1 MMNTLESIQAPVQAE
16 LHEFRRQFTE
26 TLQSDNPLLHAA
38 LEHILGRS
46 GKMVRPTMVMLSAR
60 SAGTVNQ
67 RVLDVALS
75 LELLHTASL
84 VHDDVVD
91 ESDERRGQSSINAMM
106 TNQIAVLVGDYI
118 LSRSLHHAALTGS
131 TEIVSTVATLGQ
143 TLADGELHQLANLD
157 SDLLDEAS
165 YYAVIRKKT
174 ASLFAA
180 CAQLGAMAAGG
191 SAEQAERMRQLG
203 SLVGTCFQLRDDLL
217 DFCGSESLGKP
228 SGNDMREGKIT
239 LPVISALKHSGNEE
253 LRRLALLVR
262 RQEATDEDIN
272 ALTALAKK
280 EGGVDY
286 TKWAMR
292 EFSMMADGL
301 IDEQADPGVVKALH
315 AFVLFMS
322 DRDF

>member
-1 MMNTLESIQAPVQAE
+1 MQ
-16 LHEFRRQFTE
+16 EFRRQFAA
-26 TLQSDNPLLHAA
+26 TLQSDNILLQAA
-38 LEHILGRS
+38 LTHILNRS

-60 SAGTVNQ
+60 TVGAVGQ
-67 RVLDVALS
+67 RVMDVALA

-91 ESDERRGQSSINAMM
+91 ESDERRGQSSLNAMM

-118 LSRSLHHAALTGS
+118 LSRALHHAAATGS
-131 TEIVSTVATLGQ
+131 AEIVDAVAMLGQ
-143 TLADGELHQLANLD
+143 TLADGELQQLANLD
-157 SDLLDEAS
+157 SEVINENS
-165 YYAVIRKKT
+165 YYLVVRKKT

-180 CAQLGAMAAGG
+180 CAQLGVMAAGG

-217 DFCGSESLGKP
+217 DFRGSERLGKP

-239 LPVISALKHSGNEE
+239 LPVISALKHSQSEE
-253 LRRLALLVR
+253 IQRLALLVR
-262 RQEATDEDIN
+262 RREATDEDISK
-272 ALTALAKK
+272 LTCLATQK
-280 EGGVDY
+280 GGVEY
-286 TKWAMR
+286 TQWAMK

-301 IDEQADPGVVKALH
+301 IDEQADAEIVQALH

>member
-1 MMNTLESIQAPVQAE
+1 MQAE
-16 LHEFRRQFTE
+16 LQEFRRQFAA
-26 TLQSDNPLLHAA
+26 TLQSDNTLLQAA
-38 LEHILGRS
+38 LTHILNRS

-60 SAGTVNQ
+60 TVGVVGQ
-67 RVLDVALS
+67 RVMDVALA

-91 ESDERRGQSSINAMM
+91 ESDERRGQSSLNAMM

-118 LSRSLHHAALTGS
+118 LSRALHHAVATGS
-131 TEIVSTVATLGQ
+131 AEIVDAVAMLGQ
-143 TLADGELHQLANLD
+143 TLADGELQQLANLD
-157 SDLLDEAS
+157 SEVINENS
-165 YYAVIRKKT
+165 YYLVVRKKT

-180 CAQLGAMAAGG
+180 CAQLGVTAAGG

-217 DFCGSESLGKP
+217 DFRGSERLGKP

-239 LPVISALKHSGNEE
+239 LPVISALKHSQSEE
-253 LRRLALLVR
+253 IQRLALLVR
-262 RQEATDEDIN
+262 RREATDEDISK
-272 ALTALAKK
+272 LTCLATQK
-280 EGGVDY
+280 GGVEY
-286 TKWAMR
+286 TQWAMK

-301 IDEQADPGVVKALH
+301 IDEQADAEIVQALH

>member
-1 MMNTLESIQAPVQAE
+1 MQAE
-16 LHEFRRQFTE
+16 LQEFRRQFAA
-26 TLQSDNPLLHAA
+26 TLQSDNTLLQAA
-38 LEHILGRS
+38 LTHILNRS

-60 SAGTVNQ
+60 TVGVVGQ
-67 RVLDVALS
+67 RVMDVALA

-91 ESDERRGQSSINAMM
+91 ESDERRGQSSLNAMM

-118 LSRSLHHAALTGS
+118 LSRALHHAAATGS
-131 TEIVSTVATLGQ
+131 AEIVDAVAMLGQ
-143 TLADGELHQLANLD
+143 TLADGELQQLANLD
-157 SDLLDEAS
+157 SEVINENS
-165 YYAVIRKKT
+165 YYLVVRKKT

-180 CAQLGAMAAGG
+180 CAQLGVSAAGG

-217 DFCGSESLGKP
+217 DFRGSERLGKP

-239 LPVISALKHSGNEE
+239 LPVISALRHSQSEE
-253 LRRLALLVR
+253 IQRLALLVR
-262 RQEATDEDIN
+262 RREATDEDISK
-272 ALTALAKK
+272 LTCLATQK
-280 EGGVDY
+280 GGVEY
-286 TKWAMR
+286 TQWAMK

-301 IDEQADPGVVKALH
+301 IDEQADAEIVQALH

>member
-1 MMNTLESIQAPVQAE
+1 MQAE
-16 LHEFRRQFTE
+16 LQEFRRQFAA
-26 TLQSDNPLLHAA
+26 TLQSDNTLLQAA
-38 LEHILGRS
+38 LTHILNRS

-60 SAGTVNQ
+60 TVGVVGQ
-67 RVLDVALS
+67 RVMDVALA

-91 ESDERRGQSSINAMM
+91 ESDERRGQSSLNAMM

-118 LSRSLHHAALTGS
+118 LSRALHHAAATGS
-131 TEIVSTVATLGQ
+131 TEIVDAVAMLGQ
-143 TLADGELHQLANLD
+143 TLADGELQQLANLD
-157 SDLLDEAS
+157 SEVINENS
-165 YYAVIRKKT
+165 YYLVVRKKT

-180 CAQLGAMAAGG
+180 CAQLGVTAAGG

-217 DFCGSESLGKP
+217 DFRGSERLGKP

-239 LPVISALKHSGNEE
+239 LPVISALKHSQSEE
-253 LRRLALLVR
+253 IQRLALLVR
-262 RQEATDEDIN
+262 RREATDEDISK
-272 ALTALAKK
+272 LTCLATQK
-280 EGGVDY
+280 GGVEY
-286 TKWAMR
+286 TQWAMK

-301 IDEQADPGVVKALH
+301 IDEQADAEIVQALH

>member
-1 MMNTLESIQAPVQAE
+1 MQTE
-16 LHEFRRQFTE
+16 LQEFRRQFAA
-26 TLQSDNPLLHAA
+26 TLQSDNTLLQAA
-38 LEHILGRS
+38 LTHILNRS

-60 SAGTVNQ
+60 TVGVVGQ
-67 RVLDVALS
+67 RVMDVALA

-91 ESDERRGQSSINAMM
+91 ESDERRGQSSLNAMM

-118 LSRSLHHAALTGS
+118 LSRALHHAAATGS
-131 TEIVSTVATLGQ
+131 AEIVDAVAMLGQ
-143 TLADGELHQLANLD
+143 TLADGELQQLANLD
-157 SDLLDEAS
+157 SEVINENS
-165 YYAVIRKKT
+165 YYLVVRKKT

-180 CAQLGAMAAGG
+180 CAQLGVSAAGG

-217 DFCGSESLGKP
+217 DFRGSERLGKP

-239 LPVISALKHSGNEE
+239 LPVISALKHSQSEE
-253 LRRLALLVR
+253 IQRLALLVR
-262 RQEATDEDIN
+262 RREATDEDISK
-272 ALTALAKK
+272 LTCLATQK
-280 EGGVDY
+280 GGVEY
-286 TKWAMR
+286 TQWAMK

-301 IDEQADPGVVKALH
+301 IDEQADAEIVQALH

>member
-1 MMNTLESIQAPVQAE
+1 MQAE
-16 LHEFRRQFTE
+16 LQEFRRQFAA
-26 TLQSDNPLLHAA
+26 TLQSGNTLLQAA
-38 LEHILGRS
+38 LTHILNRS

-60 SAGTVNQ
+60 TVGVVGQ
-67 RVLDVALS
+67 RVMDVALA

-91 ESDERRGQSSINAMM
+91 ESDERRGQSSLNAMM

-118 LSRSLHHAALTGS
+118 LSRALHHAAATGS
-131 TEIVSTVATLGQ
+131 AEIVDAVAMLGQ
-143 TLADGELHQLANLD
+143 TLADGELQQLANLD
-157 SDLLDEAS
+157 SEVINENS
-165 YYAVIRKKT
+165 YYLVVRKKT

-180 CAQLGAMAAGG
+180 CAQLGVTAAGG

-217 DFCGSESLGKP
+217 DFRGSERLGKP

-239 LPVISALKHSGNEE
+239 LPVISALKHSQSEE
-253 LRRLALLVR
+253 IQRLALLVR
-262 RQEATDEDIN
+262 RREATDEDISK
-272 ALTALAKK
+272 LTCLATQK
-280 EGGVDY
+280 GGVEY
-286 TKWAMR
+286 TQWAMK

-301 IDEQADPGVVKALH
+301 IDEQADAEIVQALH

>member
-1 MMNTLESIQAPVQAE
+1 MQVE
-16 LHEFRRQFTE
+16 LQEFRRQFAA
-26 TLQSDNPLLHAA
+26 TLQSDNALLQAA
-38 LEHILGRS
+38 LTHILNRS

-60 SAGTVNQ
+60 TVGAVGQ
-67 RVLDVALS
+67 RVMDVALA

-91 ESDERRGQSSINAMM
+91 ESDERRGQSSLNAMM

-118 LSRSLHHAALTGS
+118 LSRALHHAAATGS
-131 TEIVSTVATLGQ
+131 AEIVDAVAILGQ
-143 TLADGELHQLANLD
+143 TLADGELQQLANLD
-157 SDLLDEAS
+157 SEVINENS
-165 YYAVIRKKT
+165 YYAVVRKKT

-180 CAQLGAMAAGG
+180 CAQLGVTAAGG
-191 SAEQAERMRQLG
+191 SVEQAERMRQLG

-217 DFCGSESLGKP
+217 DFRGSERLGKP

-239 LPVISALKHSGNEE
+239 LPVISALKHSQSEE
-253 LRRLALLVR
+253 MQRLALLVR
-262 RQEATDEDIN
+262 RREATDEDISK
-272 ALTALAKK
+272 LTCLATQK
-280 EGGVDY
+280 GGVEY
-286 TKWAMR
+286 TQWAMK

-301 IDEQADPGVVKALH
+301 IDEQVDAEIVQALH

>member
-1 MMNTLESIQAPVQAE
+1 MESIQAPVQAE
-16 LHEFRRQFTE
+16 LQEFRRQFAA
-26 TLQSDNPLLHAA
+26 TLQSDNTLLQAA
-38 LEHILGRS
+38 LTHILNRS

-60 SAGTVNQ
+60 TVGVVGQ
-67 RVLDVALS
+67 RVMDVALA

-91 ESDERRGQSSINAMM
+91 ESDERRGQSSLNAMM

-118 LSRSLHHAALTGS
+118 LSRALHHAAATGS
-131 TEIVSTVATLGQ
+131 TEIVDAVAMLGQ
-143 TLADGELHQLANLD
+143 TLADGELQQLANLD
-157 SDLLDEAS
+157 SEVINENS
-165 YYAVIRKKT
+165 YYLVVRKKT

-180 CAQLGAMAAGG
+180 CAQLGVTAAGG

-217 DFCGSESLGKP
+217 DFRGSERLGKP

-239 LPVISALKHSGNEE
+239 LPVISALKHSQSEE
-253 LRRLALLVR
+253 IQRLALLVR
-262 RQEATDEDIN
+262 RREATDEDISK
-272 ALTALAKK
+272 LTCLATQK
-280 EGGVDY
+280 GGVEY
-286 TKWAMR
+286 TQWAMK

-301 IDEQADPGVVKALH
+301 IDEQADAEIVQALH

>member
-1 MMNTLESIQAPVQAE
+1 MMNTLESIQSPVQAE
-16 LHEFRRQFTE
+16 LQEFRKQFTA
-26 TLQSDNPLLHAA
+26 TLQSDNALLHMA
-38 LEHILGRS
+38 LSHILNRC
-46 GKMVRPTMVMLSAR
+46 GKMVRPTMVLLSAR
-60 SAGTVNQ
+60 SAGAVNQ
-67 RVLDVALS
+67 RVMDVALA

-131 TEIVSTVATLGQ
+131 AEIVSAVAMLGQ
-143 TLADGELHQLANLD
+143 TLADGELQQLANLD
-157 SDLLDEAS
+157 SEDLDEVS
-165 YYAVIRKKT
+165 YYGVVRKKT

-180 CAQLGAMAAGG
+180 CAQLGVMAAGG

-217 DFCGSESLGKP
+217 DFCGSEKLGKP
-228 SGNDMREGKIT
+228 AGNDMREGKIT

-262 RQEATDEDIN
+262 KQEATEEDIRM
-272 ALTALAKK
+272 LTALATQ

-286 TKWAMR
+286 TQWAMK

-301 IDEQADPGVVKALH
+301 IDEKADPDVVQALH
-315 AFVLFMS
+315 GFVLFMS

>member
-1 MMNTLESIQAPVQAE
+1 MMNTLESIQSPVQAE
-16 LHEFRRQFTE
+16 LLEFRKQFTA
-26 TLQSDNPLLHAA
+26 TLQSDNALLHMA
-38 LEHILGRS
+38 LSHILNRC
-46 GKMVRPTMVMLSAR
+46 GKMVRPTMVLLSAR
-60 SAGTVNQ
+60 SAGAVNQ
-67 RVLDVALS
+67 RVMDVALA

-131 TEIVSTVATLGQ
+131 AEIVSAVAMLGQ
-143 TLADGELHQLANLD
+143 TLADGELQQLANLD
-157 SDLLDEAS
+157 SEDLDEVS
-165 YYAVIRKKT
+165 YYGVVRKKT

-180 CAQLGAMAAGG
+180 CAQLGVMAAGG

-217 DFCGSESLGKP
+217 DFCGSEKLGKP
-228 SGNDMREGKIT
+228 AGNDMREGKIT

-262 RQEATDEDIN
+262 KQEATEEDIRM
-272 ALTALAKK
+272 LTALATQ

-286 TKWAMR
+286 TQWAMK

-301 IDEQADPGVVKALH
+301 IDEKADPDVVQALH
-315 AFVLFMS
+315 GFVLFMS

>member
-1 MMNTLESIQAPVQAE
+1 MESIQAPVQAE
-16 LHEFRRQFTE
+16 LQEFRRQFAA
-26 TLQSDNPLLHAA
+26 TLQSGNTLLQAA
-38 LEHILGRS
+38 LTHILNRS

-60 SAGTVNQ
+60 TVGVVGQ
-67 RVLDVALS
+67 RVMDVALA

-91 ESDERRGQSSINAMM
+91 ESDERRGQSSLNAMM

-118 LSRSLHHAALTGS
+118 LSRALHHAAATGS
-131 TEIVSTVATLGQ
+131 AEIVDAVAMLGQ
-143 TLADGELHQLANLD
+143 TLADGELQQLANLD
-157 SDLLDEAS
+157 SEVINENS
-165 YYAVIRKKT
+165 YYLVVHKKT

-180 CAQLGAMAAGG
+180 CAQLGVTAAGG

-217 DFCGSESLGKP
+217 DFRGSERLGKP
-228 SGNDMREGKIT
+228 SGNDMCEGKIT
-239 LPVISALKHSGNEE
+239 LPVISALKHSQSEE
-253 LRRLALLVR
+253 IQRLALLVR
-262 RQEATDEDIN
+262 RREATDEDISK
-272 ALTALAKK
+272 LTCLATQK
-280 EGGVDY
+280 GGVEY
-286 TKWAMR
+286 TQWAMK

-301 IDEQADPGVVKALH
+301 IDEQADAEIVQALH

>member
-1 MMNTLESIQAPVQAE
+1 MMNTLESIQSPVQAE
-16 LHEFRRQFTE
+16 LQEFRKQFTA
-26 TLQSDNPLLHAA
+26 TLQSDNALLHMA
-38 LEHILGRS
+38 LSHILNRC
-46 GKMVRPTMVMLSAR
+46 GKMVRPTMVLLSAR
-60 SAGTVNQ
+60 SAGAVNQ
-67 RVLDVALS
+67 RVMDVALA

-131 TEIVSTVATLGQ
+131 AEIVSAVAMLGQ
-143 TLADGELHQLANLD
+143 TLADGELQQLANLD
-157 SDLLDEAS
+157 SEDLDEVS
-165 YYAVIRKKT
+165 YYGVVRKKT

-180 CAQLGAMAAGG
+180 CAQLGVMAAGG

-217 DFCGSESLGKP
+217 DFCGSEKLGKP
-228 SGNDMREGKIT
+228 AGNDMREGKIT

-262 RQEATDEDIN
+262 KQEATEEDIRM
-272 ALTALAKK
+272 LTALATQ

-286 TKWAMR
+286 TQWAMK

-301 IDEQADPGVVKALH
+301 IDEKADPEVVQALH
-315 AFVLFMS
+315 GFVLFMS

>member
-1 MMNTLESIQAPVQAE
+1 MQAE
-16 LHEFRRQFTE
+16 LQEFRRQFAA
-26 TLQSDNPLLHAA
+26 TLQSGNTLLQAA
-38 LEHILGRS
+38 LTHILNRS

-60 SAGTVNQ
+60 TVGVVGQ
-67 RVLDVALS
+67 RVMDVALA

-91 ESDERRGQSSINAMM
+91 ESDERRGQSSLNAMM

-118 LSRSLHHAALTGS
+118 LSRALHHAAATGS
-131 TEIVSTVATLGQ
+131 AEIVDAVAMLGQ
-143 TLADGELHQLANLD
+143 TLADGELQQLANLD
-157 SDLLDEAS
+157 SEVINENS
-165 YYAVIRKKT
+165 YYLVVRKKT

-180 CAQLGAMAAGG
+180 CAQLGVMAAGG

-217 DFCGSESLGKP
+217 DFRGSERLGKP
-228 SGNDMREGKIT
+228 SGNDMCEGKIT
-239 LPVISALKHSGNEE
+239 LPVISALKHSQSEE
-253 LRRLALLVR
+253 IQRLALLVR
-262 RQEATDEDIN
+262 RREATDEDISK
-272 ALTALAKK
+272 LTCLATQK
-280 EGGVDY
+280 GGVEY
-286 TKWAMR
+286 TQWAMK

-301 IDEQADPGVVKALH
+301 IDEQADAEIVQALH

>member
-1 MMNTLESIQAPVQAE
+1 MQAE
-16 LHEFRRQFTE
+16 LQEFRRQFAA
-26 TLQSDNPLLHAA
+26 TLQSGNTLLQAA
-38 LEHILGRS
+38 LTHILNRS

-60 SAGTVNQ
+60 TVGVVGQ
-67 RVLDVALS
+67 RVMDVALA

-91 ESDERRGQSSINAMM
+91 ESDERRGQSSLNAMM

-118 LSRSLHHAALTGS
+118 LSRALHHAAATGS
-131 TEIVSTVATLGQ
+131 AEIVDAVAMLGQ
-143 TLADGELHQLANLD
+143 TLADGELQQLANLD
-157 SDLLDEAS
+157 SEVINENS
-165 YYAVIRKKT
+165 YYLVVHKKT

-180 CAQLGAMAAGG
+180 CAQLGVTAAGG

-217 DFCGSESLGKP
+217 DFRGSERLGKP
-228 SGNDMREGKIT
+228 SGNDMCEGKIT
-239 LPVISALKHSGNEE
+239 LPVISALKHSQSEE
-253 LRRLALLVR
+253 IQRLALLVR
-262 RQEATDEDIN
+262 RREATDEDISK
-272 ALTALAKK
+272 LTCLATQK
-280 EGGVDY
+280 GGVEY
-286 TKWAMR
+286 TQWAMK

-301 IDEQADPGVVKALH
+301 IDEQADAEIVQALH

>member
-1 MMNTLESIQAPVQAE
+1 MQAE
-16 LHEFRRQFTE
+16 LQEFRRQFAA
-26 TLQSDNPLLHAA
+26 TLQSDNTLLQAA
-38 LEHILGRS
+38 LTHILNRS

-60 SAGTVNQ
+60 TVGVVGQ
-67 RVLDVALS
+67 RVMDVALA

-91 ESDERRGQSSINAMM
+91 ESDERRGQSSLNAMM

-118 LSRSLHHAALTGS
+118 LSRALHHAAATGS
-131 TEIVSTVATLGQ
+131 AEIVDAVAMLGQ
-143 TLADGELHQLANLD
+143 TLADGELQQLANLD
-157 SDLLDEAS
+157 SEVINENS
-165 YYAVIRKKT
+165 YYLVVRKKT

-180 CAQLGAMAAGG
+180 CAQLGVTAAGG

-217 DFCGSESLGKP
+217 DFRGSERLGKP

-239 LPVISALKHSGNEE
+239 LPVISALKHSQSEE
-253 LRRLALLVR
+253 IQRLALLVR
-262 RQEATDEDIN
+262 RREATDEDISK
-272 ALTALAKK
+272 LTCLATQK
-280 EGGVDY
+280 GGVEY
-286 TKWAMR
+286 TQWAMK

-301 IDEQADPGVVKALH
+301 IDEQADAEIVQALH

>member
-1 MMNTLESIQAPVQAE
+1 MESIQAPVQAE
-16 LHEFRRQFTE
+16 LQEFRRQFAA
-26 TLQSDNPLLHAA
+26 TLQSDNTLLQAA
-38 LEHILGRS
+38 LTHILNRS

-60 SAGTVNQ
+60 TVGVVGQ
-67 RVLDVALS
+67 RVMDVALA

-91 ESDERRGQSSINAMM
+91 ESDERRGQSSLNAMM

-118 LSRSLHHAALTGS
+118 LSRALHHAAATGS
-131 TEIVSTVATLGQ
+131 AEIVDAVAMLGQ
-143 TLADGELHQLANLD
+143 TLADGELQQLANLD
-157 SDLLDEAS
+157 SEVINENS
-165 YYAVIRKKT
+165 YYLVVRKKT

-180 CAQLGAMAAGG
+180 CAQLGVTAAGG

-217 DFCGSESLGKP
+217 DFRGSERLGKP

-239 LPVISALKHSGNEE
+239 LPVISALKHSQSEE
-253 LRRLALLVR
+253 IQRLALLVR
-262 RQEATDEDIN
+262 RREATDEDISK
-272 ALTALAKK
+272 LICLATQK
-280 EGGVDY
+280 GGVEY
-286 TKWAMR
+286 TQWAMK

-301 IDEQADPGVVKALH
+301 IDEQADAEIVQALH

>member
-1 MMNTLESIQAPVQAE
+1 MNTMESIQAPVQVE
-16 LHEFRRQFTE
+16 LQEFRRQFAA
-26 TLQSDNPLLHAA
+26 TLQSDNALLQAA
-38 LEHILGRS
+38 LTHILNRS

-60 SAGTVNQ
+60 TVGAVGQ
-67 RVLDVALS
+67 RVMDVALA

-91 ESDERRGQSSINAMM
+91 ESDERRGQSSLNAMM

-118 LSRSLHHAALTGS
+118 LSRALHHAAATGS
-131 TEIVSTVATLGQ
+131 AEIVDAVAILGQ
-143 TLADGELHQLANLD
+143 TLADGELQQLANLD
-157 SDLLDEAS
+157 SEVINENS
-165 YYAVIRKKT
+165 YYAVVRKKT

-180 CAQLGAMAAGG
+180 CAQLGVTAAGG
-191 SAEQAERMRQLG
+191 SVEQAERMRQLG

-217 DFCGSESLGKP
+217 DFRGSERLGKP

-239 LPVISALKHSGNEE
+239 LPVISALKHSQSEE
-253 LRRLALLVR
+253 MQRLALLVR
-262 RQEATDEDIN
+262 RREATDEDISK
-272 ALTALAKK
+272 LTCLATQK
-280 EGGVDY
+280 GGVEY
-286 TKWAMR
+286 TQWAMK

-301 IDEQADPGVVKALH
+301 IDEQVDAEIVQALH

>member
-1 MMNTLESIQAPVQAE
+1 MESIQAPVQAE
-16 LHEFRRQFTE
+16 LQEFRRQFAA
-26 TLQSDNPLLHAA
+26 TLQSDNTLLQAA
-38 LEHILGRS
+38 LTHILNRS

-60 SAGTVNQ
+60 TVGGVGQ
-67 RVLDVALS
+67 RVMDVALA

-91 ESDERRGQSSINAMM
+91 ESDERRGQSSLNAMM

-118 LSRSLHHAALTGS
+118 LSRALHHAAATGS
-131 TEIVSTVATLGQ
+131 AEIVDAVAMLGQ
-143 TLADGELHQLANLD
+143 TLADGELQQLANLD
-157 SDLLDEAS
+157 SEVINENS
-165 YYAVIRKKT
+165 YYLVVRKKT

-180 CAQLGAMAAGG
+180 CAQLGVTAAGG

-217 DFCGSESLGKP
+217 DFRGSERLGKP

-239 LPVISALKHSGNEE
+239 LPVISALKHSQSEE
-253 LRRLALLVR
+253 IQRLALLVR
-262 RQEATDEDIN
+262 RREATDEDISK
-272 ALTALAKK
+272 LTCLATQK
-280 EGGVDY
+280 GGVEY
-286 TKWAMR
+286 TQWAMK

-301 IDEQADPGVVKALH
+301 IDEQADAEIVQALH

>member
-1 MMNTLESIQAPVQAE
+1 MSTLESIQAPVETE
-16 LHEFRRQFTE
+16 LQEFRRQFAE
-26 TLQSDNPLLHAA
+26 TLESDNPLLQTA
-38 LEHILGRS
+38 LSHILKRS

-60 SAGTVNQ
+60 SVGTVSQ
-67 RVLDVALS
+67 RVMDVALS

-91 ESDERRGQSSINAMM
+91 ESDERRGQSSVNAMM
-106 TNQIAVLVGDYI
+106 NNQTAVLVGDYI
-118 LSRSLHHAALTGS
+118 LSRSLHHAALSGS
-131 TEIVSTVATLGQ
+131 VEIVEAVAALGQ
-143 TLADGELHQLANLD
+143 TLADGELQQLANQD
-157 SDLLDEAS
+157 AEDVDETS
-165 YYAVIRKKT
+165 YYGVVRKKT

-180 CAQLGAMAAGG
+180 CARLGVMAAGG

-217 DFCGSESLGKP
+217 DFCGSEKLGKP
-228 SGNDMREGKIT
+228 AGNDMREGKIT
-239 LPVISALKHSGNEE
+239 LPVISALKHSGNAEI
-253 LRRLALLVR
+253 RRLALLIR
-262 RQEATDEDIN
+262 RQEATEEDIRM
-272 ALTALAKK
+272 LTNLATQ

-301 IDEQADPGVVKALH
+301 IDEKADPEVVQALH
-315 AFVLFMS
+315 GFVLFMS

>member
-1 MMNTLESIQAPVQAE
+1 MQAE
-16 LHEFRRQFTE
+16 LQEFRRQFAA
-26 TLQSDNPLLHAA
+26 TLQSGNTLLQAA
-38 LEHILGRS
+38 LTHILNRS

-60 SAGTVNQ
+60 TVGVVGQ
-67 RVLDVALS
+67 RVMDVALA

-91 ESDERRGQSSINAMM
+91 ESDERRGQSSLNAMM

-118 LSRSLHHAALTGS
+118 LSRALHHAAATGS
-131 TEIVSTVATLGQ
+131 AEIVDAVAMLGQ
-143 TLADGELHQLANLD
+143 TLADGELQQLANLD
-157 SDLLDEAS
+157 SEVINENS
-165 YYAVIRKKT
+165 YYLVVHKKT

-180 CAQLGAMAAGG
+180 CAQLGVTAAGG

-217 DFCGSESLGKP
+217 DFRGSERLGKP

-239 LPVISALKHSGNEE
+239 LPVILALKHSQSEE
-253 LRRLALLVR
+253 IQRLALLVR
-262 RQEATDEDIN
+262 RREATDEDISK
-272 ALTALAKK
+272 LTCLVTQK
-280 EGGVDY
+280 GGVEY
-286 TKWAMR
+286 TQWAMK

-301 IDEQADPGVVKALH
+301 IDEQADAEIVQALH

>member
-1 MMNTLESIQAPVQAE
+1 MESIQAPVQAE
-16 LHEFRRQFTE
+16 LQEFRRQFAA
-26 TLQSDNPLLHAA
+26 TLQSDNTLLQAA
-38 LEHILGRS
+38 LTHILNRS

-60 SAGTVNQ
+60 TVGVVGQ
-67 RVLDVALS
+67 RVMDVALA

-91 ESDERRGQSSINAMM
+91 ESDERRGQSSLNAMM

-118 LSRSLHHAALTGS
+118 LSRALHHAAATGS
-131 TEIVSTVATLGQ
+131 AEIVDAVAMLGQ
-143 TLADGELHQLANLD
+143 TLADGELQQLANLD
-157 SDLLDEAS
+157 SEVINENS
-165 YYAVIRKKT
+165 YYLVVRKKT

-180 CAQLGAMAAGG
+180 CAQLGVTAAGG

-217 DFCGSESLGKP
+217 DFRGSERLGKP

-239 LPVISALKHSGNEE
+239 LPVISALKHSQSEE
-253 LRRLALLVR
+253 IQRLALLVR
-262 RQEATDEDIN
+262 RREATDEDISK
-272 ALTALAKK
+272 LTCLATQK
-280 EGGVDY
+280 GGVEY
-286 TKWAMR
+286 TQWAMK

-301 IDEQADPGVVKALH
+301 IDEQADAEIVQALH

>member
-1 MMNTLESIQAPVQAE
+1 MESIQAPVQVE
-16 LHEFRRQFTE
+16 LQEFRRQFAA
-26 TLQSDNPLLHAA
+26 TLQSDNALLQAA
-38 LEHILGRS
+38 LTHILNRS

-60 SAGTVNQ
+60 TVGAVGQ
-67 RVLDVALS
+67 RVMDVALA

-91 ESDERRGQSSINAMM
+91 ESDERRGQSSLNAMM

-118 LSRSLHHAALTGS
+118 LSRALHHAAATGS
-131 TEIVSTVATLGQ
+131 AEIVDAVAILGQ
-143 TLADGELHQLANLD
+143 TLADGELQQLANLD
-157 SDLLDEAS
+157 SEVINENS
-165 YYAVIRKKT
+165 YYAVVRKKT

-180 CAQLGAMAAGG
+180 CAQLGVTAAGG
-191 SAEQAERMRQLG
+191 SVEQAERMRQLG

-217 DFCGSESLGKP
+217 DFRGSERLGKP

-239 LPVISALKHSGNEE
+239 LPVISALKHSQSEE
-253 LRRLALLVR
+253 MQRLALLVR
-262 RQEATDEDIN
+262 RREATDEDISK
-272 ALTALAKK
+272 LTCLATQK
-280 EGGVDY
+280 GGVEY
-286 TKWAMR
+286 TQWAMK

-301 IDEQADPGVVKALH
+301 IDEQVDAEIVQALH

>member
-1 MMNTLESIQAPVQAE
+1 MESIQAPVQTE
-16 LHEFRRQFTE
+16 LQEFRRQFAA
-26 TLQSDNPLLHAA
+26 TLQSDNTLLQAA
-38 LEHILGRS
+38 LTHILNRS

-60 SAGTVNQ
+60 TVGVVGQ
-67 RVLDVALS
+67 RVMDVALA

-91 ESDERRGQSSINAMM
+91 ESDERRGQSSLNAMM

-118 LSRSLHHAALTGS
+118 LSRALHHAAATGS
-131 TEIVSTVATLGQ
+131 AEIVDAVAMLGQ
-143 TLADGELHQLANLD
+143 TLADGELQQLANLD
-157 SDLLDEAS
+157 SEVINENS
-165 YYAVIRKKT
+165 YYLVVRKKT

-180 CAQLGAMAAGG
+180 CAQLGVSAAGG

-217 DFCGSESLGKP
+217 DFRGSERLGKP

-239 LPVISALKHSGNEE
+239 LPVISALKHSQSEE
-253 LRRLALLVR
+253 IQRLALLVR
-262 RQEATDEDIN
+262 RREATDEDISK
-272 ALTALAKK
+272 LTCLATQK
-280 EGGVDY
+280 GGVEY
-286 TKWAMR
+286 TQWAMK

-301 IDEQADPGVVKALH
+301 IDEQADAEIVQALH

>member
-1 MMNTLESIQAPVQAE
+1 MESIQAPVQAE
-16 LHEFRRQFTE
+16 LQEFRRQFAA
-26 TLQSDNPLLHAA
+26 TLQSDNTLLQAA
-38 LEHILGRS
+38 LTHILNRS

-60 SAGTVNQ
+60 TVGVVGQ
-67 RVLDVALS
+67 RVMDVALA

-91 ESDERRGQSSINAMM
+91 ESDERRGQSSLNAMM

-118 LSRSLHHAALTGS
+118 LSRALHHAAATGS
-131 TEIVSTVATLGQ
+131 TEIVDAVAMLGQ
-143 TLADGELHQLANLD
+143 TLADGELQQLANLD
-157 SDLLDEAS
+157 SEVINENS
-165 YYAVIRKKT
+165 YYLVVRKKT

-180 CAQLGAMAAGG
+180 CAQLGVTAAGG

-217 DFCGSESLGKP
+217 DFRGSERLGKP

-239 LPVISALKHSGNEE
+239 LPVISALKHSQSEE
-253 LRRLALLVR
+253 IHRLALLVR
-262 RQEATDEDIN
+262 RREATDEDISK
-272 ALTALAKK
+272 LTCLATQK
-280 EGGVDY
+280 GGVEY
-286 TKWAMR
+286 TQWAMK

-301 IDEQADPGVVKALH
+301 IDEQADAEIVQALH

>member
-1 MMNTLESIQAPVQAE
+1 MESIQAPVAADLQ
-16 LHEFRRQFTE
+16 EFRRQFAD

-60 SAGTVNQ
+60 TVGAMNQ
-67 RVLDVALS
+67 RVMDVALA

-91 ESDERRGQSSINAMM
+91 ESDERRGQSSVNAMM

-118 LSRSLHHAALTGS
+118 LSRALHHAALTGS
-131 TEIVSTVATLGQ
+131 AEIVSAVAMLGQ

-157 SDLLDEAS
+157 CDTIDEVS

-180 CAQLGAMAAGG
+180 CAQLGVMAAGG
-191 SAEQAERMRQLG
+191 TTEQSERMRQLG

-217 DFCGSESLGKP
+217 DFCGSERLGKP
-228 SGNDMREGKIT
+228 AGNDMREGKLT
-239 LPVISALKHSGNEE
+239 LPVISALKRSQSEE
-253 LRRLALLVR
+253 IRRLAMLVR
-262 RQEATDEDIN
+262 HREATEEDIQM
-272 ALTALAKK
+272 LTTLATK
-280 EGGVDY
+280 EGGVEY
-286 TKWAMR
+286 TQWAMN
-292 EFSMMADGL
+292 EFSVMADGL
-301 IDEQADPGVVKALH
+301 IDEKADPEVVRALH